1 MLYSSS
7 RFPSRFTVNLPQV
20 QDLADKMYLEFFGM
34 RELPFTLTPNTDFFL
49 DLDGHHQA
57 LDVVQLALESGEGF
71 IMITGEVG
79 TGKTLL
85 CRRLLNTIN
94 DNFVTAYVPNPFLTP
109 DGLLLALAEE
119 LGLDVDHEK
128 GRHHVLG
135 EINKTLMG
143 IKNSGKQ
150 VVFLLDEA
158 QAMPE
163 ESIEVLR
170 LLTNLE
176 TETEKL
182 LQVVLFG
189 QPELNDLLARDSLRQ
204 LRQRITF
211 SYTLPTLTLEEVG
224 SYINHRL
231 NRSGFPGV
239 NLFNTKAIQ
248 ELTRASAGI
257 PRLINILCHK
267 SLLVAYG
274 RGETKITNVHVQRAI
289 LDTEDVR
296 MDKNFSTDRKKRVPG
311 WPGVVITAV
320 AASLLTLLAVYFLD
334 I

>member
-1 MLYSSS
+1 
-7 RFPSRFTVNLPQV
+7 
-20 QDLADKMYLEFFGM
+20 MYLEFFGM

-57 LDVVQLALESGEGF
+57 LEVVQLALESGEGF

-85 CRRLLNTIN
+85 CRRLLNTVS
-94 DNFVTAYVPNPFLTP
+94 DDFVTAYIPNPFLTP

-119 LGLDVDHEK
+119 LGLDVDQEK

-135 EINKTLMG
+135 EINKKLMA
-143 IKNSGKQ
+143 IKQTGKQ

-189 QPELNDLLARDSLRQ
+189 QPELNDVLARDSLRQ

-211 SYTLPTLTLEEVG
+211 SYSLPTLTLEEVN

-248 ELTRASAGI
+248 ALAEASAGI

-274 RGETKITNVHVQRAI
+274 RGDTKINNVHVQRAV
-289 LDTEDVR
+289 LDTEDAR
-296 MDKNFSTDRKKRVPG
+296 IKKNFSNDAKKQGPG
-311 WPGVVITAV
+311 WLAIGITAV
-320 AASLLTLLAVYFLD
+320 VASLLTFLAVCFLD

>member
-1 MLYSSS
+1 
-7 RFPSRFTVNLPQV
+7 
-20 QDLADKMYLEFFGM
+20 MYLEFFGM

-57 LDVVQLALESGEGF
+57 LEVIQLALESGEGF

-85 CRRLLNTIN
+85 CRRLLNIIS
-94 DNFVTAYVPNPFLTP
+94 DDFVTAYVPNPFLTP

-135 EINKTLMG
+135 EINKKLIE
-143 IKNSGKQ
+143 IKDSGKQ

-189 QPELNDLLARDSLRQ
+189 QPELNDLLAKDSLRQ

-211 SYTLPTLTLEEVG
+211 SYTLPTLTLEEVA

-231 NRSGFPGV
+231 TKSGFPGV
-239 NLFNTKAIQ
+239 NLFNGKAIND
-248 ELTRASAGI
+248 LSTASAGI

-267 SLLVAYG
+267 ALLVAYG
-274 RGETKITNVHVQRAI
+274 RGDTKITNIHVQRAI
-289 LDTEDVR
+289 MDTEDVR
-296 MDKNFSTDRKKRVPG
+296 IEKNFSRDTKPKGPG
-311 WPGVVITAV
+311 WVGVTIA
-320 AASLLTLLAVYFLD
+320 ALIASLVTFLTVYFLD

>member
-1 MLYSSS
+1 
-7 RFPSRFTVNLPQV
+7 
-20 QDLADKMYLEFFGM
+20 MYLEFFGM

-57 LDVVQLALESGEGF
+57 LEVIQLALESGEGF

-85 CRRLLNTIN
+85 CRRLLNTIS

-119 LGLDVDHEK
+119 LGLDVDYAK

-135 EINKTLMG
+135 EINRKLME
-143 IKNSGKQ
+143 IKESGKQ

-211 SYTLPTLTLEEVG
+211 SYILPTLSPEEVS

-231 NRSGFPGV
+231 SKSGFPGV
-239 NLFNTKAIQ
+239 NLFNAKAIQ
-248 ELTRASAGI
+248 ELARASAGI

-274 RGETKITNVHVQRAI
+274 RGDTKITNVHVQRAI
-289 LDTEDVR
+289 MDTEDVR
-296 MDKNFSTDRKKRVPG
+296 IEKNFTRETKPNGPG
-311 WPGVVITAV
+311 WNGVFL
-320 AASLLTLLAVYFLD
+320 AAILASALTFLAIYLLD

>member
-1 MLYSSS
+1 
-7 RFPSRFTVNLPQV
+7 
-20 QDLADKMYLEFFGM
+20 MYLEFFGM

-57 LDVVQLALESGEGF
+57 LEVIQLALESGEGF

-85 CRRLLNTIN
+85 CRRLLNIIS
-94 DNFVTAYVPNPFLTP
+94 DDFVTAYVPNPFLTP

-135 EINKTLMG
+135 EINKKLIE
-143 IKNSGKQ
+143 IKDSGKQ

-170 LLTNLE
+170 LQTNLE

-189 QPELNDLLARDSLRQ
+189 QPELNDLLAKDSLRQ

-211 SYTLPTLTLEEVG
+211 SYTLPTLTLEEVA

-231 NRSGFPGV
+231 TKSGFPGV
-239 NLFNTKAIQ
+239 NLFNGKAIND
-248 ELTRASAGI
+248 LSTASAGI

-267 SLLVAYG
+267 ALLVAYG
-274 RGETKITNVHVQRAI
+274 RGDTKITNIHVQRAI
-289 LDTEDVR
+289 MDTEDVR
-296 MDKNFSTDRKKRVPG
+296 IEKNFSRDTKPKGPG
-311 WPGVVITAV
+311 WVGVTIA
-320 AASLLTLLAVYFLD
+320 ALIASLVTFLAVYFLD

>member
-1 MLYSSS
+1 
-7 RFPSRFTVNLPQV
+7 
-20 QDLADKMYLEFFGM
+20 M

-57 LDVVQLALESGEGF
+57 LEVIQLALESGEGF

-85 CRRLLNTIN
+85 CRRLLNIIS
-94 DNFVTAYVPNPFLTP
+94 DDFVTAYVPNPFLTP
-109 DGLLLALAEE
+109 GGLLLALAEE

-135 EINKTLMG
+135 EINKKLIE
-143 IKNSGKQ
+143 IKDSGKQ

-189 QPELNDLLARDSLRQ
+189 QPELNDLLAKDSLRQ

-211 SYTLPTLTLEEVG
+211 SYTLPTLTLEEVA

-231 NRSGFPGV
+231 TKSGFPGV
-239 NLFNTKAIQ
+239 NLFNGKAIND
-248 ELTRASAGI
+248 LSTASAGI

-267 SLLVAYG
+267 ALLVAYG
-274 RGETKITNVHVQRAI
+274 RGDTKITNIHVQRAI
-289 LDTEDVR
+289 MDTEDVR
-296 MDKNFSTDRKKRVPG
+296 IEKNFSRDTKPKGPG
-311 WPGVVITAV
+311 WVGVTIA
-320 AASLLTLLAVYFLD
+320 ALIASLVTFLAVYFLD

>member
-1 MLYSSS
+1 
-7 RFPSRFTVNLPQV
+7 
-20 QDLADKMYLEFFGM
+20 M

-49 DLDGHHQA
+49 DLDGYHQA
-57 LDVVQLALESGEGF
+57 LEVVQLALESGEGF

-85 CRRLLNTIN
+85 CRRLLNTVG
-94 DNFVTAYVPNPFLTP
+94 DDFVTADIPNPFLTP

-119 LGLDVDHEK
+119 LGLVVDQEK

-135 EINKTLMG
+135 EINKKLMS
-143 IKNSGKQ
+143 IKESGKQ

-189 QPELNDLLARDSLRQ
+189 QPELNDVLARDSLRQ

-211 SYTLPTLTLEEVG
+211 SYTLPMLILEEVN

-239 NLFNTKAIQ
+239 NLFNTKAVQ
-248 ELTRASAGI
+248 ALAEASAGYFI
-257 PRLINILCHK
+257 
-267 SLLVAYG
+267 
-274 RGETKITNVHVQRAI
+274 
-289 LDTEDVR
+289 VR
-296 MDKNFSTDRKKRVPG
+296 
-311 WPGVVITAV
+311 W
-320 AASLLTLLAVYFLD
+320 
-334 I
+334 

>member
-1 MLYSSS
+1 
-7 RFPSRFTVNLPQV
+7 
-20 QDLADKMYLEFFGM
+20 MYLEFFGM
-34 RELPFTLTPNTDFFL
+34 HELPFTLTPNTDFFL

-85 CRRLLNTIN
+85 CRRLLNTIS
-94 DNFVTAYVPNPFLTP
+94 DNFVTAYIPNPFLTP

-135 EINKTLMG
+135 EINKTLMR
-143 IKNSGKQ
+143 IKDSGKQ

-189 QPELNDLLARDSLRQ
+189 QPELNDLLAQDSLRQ

-274 RGETKITNVHVQRAI
+274 RGDTKITNIHVQRAI
-289 LDTEDVR
+289 LDTGDVR
-296 MDKNFSTDRKKRVPG
+296 FDKNFSADSKKQG
-311 WPGVVITAV
+311 LAWPGVVITAV
-320 AASLLTLLAVYFLD
+320 VASLLTFLTVYFLD
-334 I
+334 F